1 MQAHIMHK
9 SETMVWLKMYIDP
22 IRLLH
27 ICDNSLLFL
36 VLYEFIVFI
45 MHELDHCKNLLQKRT
60 VTQYCCTALVIFENI
75 SNFVVLMHHTFQNE
89 GKLSNSNPIFK
100 PSRCFTCMMTTCY
113 FSFCTDFVT
122 TVITRF
128 FPRLVDL
135 QNPHTEHGTRERTGR
150 EAIPAEYR
158 NTRTPHMNKSLA
170 EVTGVR
176 QDQIFLQ
183 LLGGST
189 IPYCTPRPE
198 IRFIGL
204 EICRRT
210 NISVYHQLLTL
221 ECHELHT
228 GDNIPPNSTIIL
240 RFQPRG
246 GTRSHGRFLCLDV
259 LVSVLQTPTLNTI
272 YERTLRTYMQV
283 RTNWHLQVNLSLEQ
297 SQWGRELK
305 TKGNNA
311 TAHIE
316 AQWRR
321 FQFPPEVEDSVNTV
335 FELMLCFSANQQTCM
350 AGIWYLWSVLMRPYG
365 VSVKMFRTERYHA
378 DSATSR
384 VSANPMGSTPFPFS
398 RAAQS

>member
-1 MQAHIMHK
+1 
-9 SETMVWLKMYIDP
+9 
-22 IRLLH
+22 
-27 ICDNSLLFL
+27 
-36 VLYEFIVFI
+36 
-45 MHELDHCKNLLQKRT
+45 
-60 VTQYCCTALVIFENI
+60 
-75 SNFVVLMHHTFQNE
+75 
-89 GKLSNSNPIFK
+89 
-100 PSRCFTCMMTTCY
+100 MTTCY

-398 RAAQS
+398 RAVQS